1 MRLAHTQV
9 WPEPRNLDAMA
20 PATAASR
27 SASSK
32 TMNGALLPN
41 RQRFLPIQRR
51 RTHPPSSMLS
61 FLSDPL
67 DCSIKI
73 LPTRVEPVI

>member
-9 WPEPRNLDAMA
+9 WPALRYLQATA

-32 TMNGALLPN
+32 TMNGAS
-41 RQRFLPIQRR
+41 
-51 RTHPPSSMLS
+51 PPSSIETFS
-61 FLSDPL
+61 
-67 DCSIKI
+67 
-73 LPTRVEPVI
+73 T